1 MPPFFHGRCHCRT
14 TMVLLF
20 QRGETP
26 AISNLILKTMTRTFT
41 VANIQNVYTTTLLD
55 QFQML
60 DAQRT
65 FSPIQDVVD
74 ASIEVMSKIT
84 KELDR
89 RKA

>member
-1 MPPFFHGRCHCRT
+1 
-14 TMVLLF
+14 
-20 QRGETP
+20 
-26 AISNLILKTMTRTFT
+26 MTRTFT

-74 ASIEVMSKIT
+74 ASIEVMNKIAE
-84 KELDR
+84 ELDR
-89 RKA
+89 REA